1 MYDQQS
7 AQELKYLCAH
17 TTSQIECGK
26 NVAHMCKEVFVYV
39 QIVEEGNQRQSKQ
52 GCGLGRWNLHPALTR
67 DKVSALTHIIHC
79 FQEDPDAFQKLF

>member
-39 QIVEEGNQRQSKQ
+39 QIVEEGSRISGKASKGVGLAVGICTQLLGPSTDQ
-52 GCGLGRWNLHPALTR
+52 G
-67 DKVSALTHIIHC
+67 
-79 FQEDPDAFQKLF
+79 